1 MAKSSSRLTR
11 QSWVSSQRKVYCEK
25 GYGETSRGLAAK
37 RERYERVLATQLP
50 GKARVLD
57 LGCNDGSFSKLLQEK
72 GYEVTGVD
80 FPEIIERAK
89 RQHSDLDFIAHDIEE
104 LDFPDRSF
112 DAIIALGLI
121 EHILHDIALLE
132 KAYNWLDTG
141 GKIFL
146 TTPLSPEKIVEE
158 EAAHI
163 RFYPPL
169 SLSRLLELAGFTVIN
184 LEVFQKIDEYFIV
197 GEKNGKK
204 SVS

>member
-1 MAKSSSRLTR
+1 MAKISSKLTR
-11 QSWVSSQRKVYCEK
+11 KSWLDNQRRTYCEK
-25 GYGETSRGLAAK
+25 GYGETSRALAAK
-37 RERYERVLATQLP
+37 RERYDRVLQAALP

-89 RQHSDLDFIAHDIEE
+89 HQHPDLDFIAHDIEE
-104 LDFPDRSF
+104 LDFPERSF
-112 DAIIALGLI
+112 DAVIALGLI
-121 EHILHDIALLE
+121 EHILHDLELLE
-132 KAYNWLDTG
+132 KAHNWLDVG
-141 GKIFL
+141 GRIFL
-146 TTPLSPEKIVEE
+146 TTPLSPEKIVED

-169 SLSRLLELAGFTVIN
+169 SLSRLLELADFTILN
-184 LEVFQKIDEYFIV
+184 IEIFQKIDEYFIM
-197 GEKNGKK
+197 GEKNGTK

>member
-1 MAKSSSRLTR
+1 MAKISSRLTR
-11 QSWVSSQRKVYCEK
+11 ESWVSSQRKVYCEK
-25 GYGETSRGLAAK
+25 GYGETSRALAAK
-37 RERYERVLATQLP
+37 RERYDRVLQAGLP
-50 GKARVLD
+50 GKARILD

-89 RQHSDLDFIAHDIEE
+89 RQHPDLDFIAHDIEE
-104 LDFPDRSF
+104 LDFPERSF
-112 DAIIALGLI
+112 DAVIALGLI
-121 EHILHDIALLE
+121 EHILHDIELLE
-132 KAYNWLDTG
+132 KAYKWLDIG
-141 GKIFL
+141 GRIFL
-146 TTPLSPEKIVEE
+146 TTPLSPEKIVED

-184 LEVFQKIDEYFIV
+184 LEIFQKIDEYFIM

-204 SVS
+204 SLS